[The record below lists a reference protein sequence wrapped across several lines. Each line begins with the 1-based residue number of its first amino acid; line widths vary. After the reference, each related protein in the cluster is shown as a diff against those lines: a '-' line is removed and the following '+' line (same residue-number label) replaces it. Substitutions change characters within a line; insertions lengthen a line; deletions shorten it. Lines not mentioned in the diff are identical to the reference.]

1 MNTVIVLADRA
12 DGALTK
18 VTLEMLTLARSLGS
32 PVAVI
37 TGTGA
42 DADAA
47 RAAEYGAQSVVL
59 DSAAA
64 TEPVGRDV
72 DVLAAAVAHFNAT
85 TVLVASNAAGKETA
99 GRLAIRVGG
108 GVVTDAVGVNADG
121 TAIQPIFG
129 GALTVTTRVAGVAVI
144 AIRPSS
150 VPAEP
155 AAAAGTVV
163 TIDVP
168 VSERRRA
175 RITSSVEGQRST
187 RPDLAAADVVVSG
200 GRGMGSADAFALVE
214 QLADTLKGAVGASR
228 AATDAG
234 WYPHRFQVGQTGTTV
249 SPQLYV
255 ALGISG
261 AIQHRAGMQTSKAVV
276 VVNKD
281 REAPLFELADFGI
294 VGDASTVVPALI
306 AEIER
311 RRA

>member
-1 MNTVIVLADRA
+1 MANVIVLAERA

-18 VTLEMLTLARSLGS
+18 TSLELLTLARGLGS

-37 TGTGA
+37 TGENA
-42 DADAA
+42 DSDVA
-47 RAAEYGAQSVVL
+47 RAAEYGAESIVV
-59 DSAAA
+59 DAGVH

-72 DVLAAAVAHFNAT
+72 DVLAAAVAHFNST
-85 TVLVASNAAGKETA
+85 LVLVAASAAGKETA

-108 GVVTDAVGVNADG
+108 GVVTDAVSVNADG
-121 TAIQPIFG
+121 SAVQPIFG
-129 GALTVTTRVAGVAVI
+129 GAMTVTTHIKGVAVV

-150 VPAEP
+150 IP
-155 AAAAGTVV
+155 AAQAAGAGTVV
-163 TIDVP
+163 AIEVP
-168 VSERRRA
+168 SSDRRRA
-175 RITSSVEGQRST
+175 RIASTVQGQRSS

-200 GRGMGSADAFALVE
+200 GRGMGSADGFALVE

-249 SPQLYV
+249 SPQLYI

-261 AIQHRAGMQTSKAVV
+261 AIQHRAGMQTAKAVV

-294 VGDASTVVPALI
+294 VGDVSTVVPALI
-306 AEIER
+306 AEIKR